1 MQLEQLYCIALC
13 HRRDISSLRDL
24 TEQHLPLLQN
34 MRSKALQA
42 IEQRYGIAPDKIR
55 VFVHYQPSY
64 YHFHVHFVHI
74 KYDGPGLL
82 AGKAHL
88 LEDIIDN
95 ITTFGGD
102 FYQRRTL
109 MFTCGTNDELCKLLT
124 A

>member
-1 MQLEQLYCIALC
+1 MYCIALC

-24 TEQHLPLLQN
+24 TEQHLPLLHN

-42 IEQRYGIAPDKIR
+42 IEQRYGIAADKIR

-74 KYDGPGLL
+74 KYEGSGLV

-88 LEDIIDN
+88 LDDIIDN

-109 MFTCGTNDELCKLLT
+109 AFTCATNDELCKLLT